1 MHDRLVSAIVVIKTD
16 IIDLCHRLCIP
27 EMNCWNNNIIES
39 TITTRIIDYVNHAD
53 QIQILF
59 DQNCD
64 PISAADDAKW
74 TFGKHDREI
83 NLKENLD
90 KKKKKITNLLIYT
103 LTITRTQFLVI
114 FRLLMFMCLLS
125 FSDCRI

>member
-1 MHDRLVSAIVVIKTD
+1 MGRIWNHILLIRDVMHDRLVSAIVVIKTD
-16 IIDLCHRLCIP
+16 IIDLCYRLCIP

-39 TITTRIIDYVNHAD
+39 TITARIIDYVNHTD

-90 KKKKKITNLLIYT
+90 KKK
-103 LTITRTQFLVI
+103 
-114 FRLLMFMCLLS
+114 
-125 FSDCRI
+125 